1 MLKEPY
7 YVPTLPFLL
16 LLPSSPPPPPF
27 TRASCVTATICMPVG
42 EGQRVFVMQ
51 ELEVGGREEETEG
64 GGGDGVQDS
73 AGYKEPP
80 LAFSSSHCPDISL
93 TAGEAQNTEEK
104 P

>member
-1 MLKEPY
+1 
-7 YVPTLPFLL
+7 
-16 LLPSSPPPPPF
+16 
-27 TRASCVTATICMPVG
+27 
-42 EGQRVFVMQ
+42 MQ
-51 ELEVGGREEETEG
+51 ELDVGGREEETEG